1 MKYLT
6 SWLKYHP
13 DFCSLPI
20 LEKGDVLQLDD
31 LEKAFIESH
40 NIKKQDTQVIIALG
54 VIQFIRRDFAK
65 ATQYFETA
73 IKENPMD
80 HSVWNKYGAALA
92 NSLKTEDAMAAYKQ
106 AIDLRPNY
114 VRTLVNI
121 GLAHDNKG
129 EFDNAITSFL
139 NALLLNPKADHIWS
153 YVRRSMVQ
161 SGKFDLIEK
170 LQMRDPYAFK
180 DMYNLLDPKNLPA

>member
-1 MKYLT
+1 M
-6 SWLKYHP
+6 
-13 DFCSLPI
+13 
-20 LEKGDVLQLDD
+20 
-31 LEKAFIESH
+31 
-40 NIKKQDTQVIIALG
+40 
-54 VIQFIRRDFAK
+54 
-65 ATQYFETA
+65 
-73 IKENPMD
+73 
-80 HSVWNKYGAALA
+80 
-92 NSLKTEDAMAAYKQ
+92 
-106 AIDLRPNY
+106 RPNY

-180 DMYNLLDPKNLPA
+180 DMYNLLDPKNLPAQNMENLYNNRIFQE